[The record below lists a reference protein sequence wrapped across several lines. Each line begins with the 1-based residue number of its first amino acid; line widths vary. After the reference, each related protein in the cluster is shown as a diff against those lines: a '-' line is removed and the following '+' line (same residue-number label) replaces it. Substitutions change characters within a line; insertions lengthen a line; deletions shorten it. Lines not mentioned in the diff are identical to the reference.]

1 MEKLLV
7 NKSVIMRSETK
18 MDKAKL
24 RIVERSRRA
33 TRVRKKMIG
42 TPDRPR
48 LCVRRSLKHIY
59 AQIIDDINGK
69 TIAQV
74 GSRGKSFSENVSGKK
89 VTKKDVSKLVGELL
103 ADQAIQK
110 GVTRV
115 VFDRKGYLFHGRV
128 KTLAEA
134 AREKGLIF

>member
-1 MEKLLV
+1 
-7 NKSVIMRSETK
+7 

-24 RIVERSRRA
+24 RISERSRRA
-33 TRVRKKMIG
+33 ARVRKKVIG

-59 AQIIDDINGK
+59 AQLVDDINGK
-69 TIAQV
+69 TIVQV
-74 GSRGKSFSENVSGKK
+74 GSRGKSFSEKSEGKDL
-89 VTKKDVSKLVGELL
+89 TKKDVSKLVGELL
-103 ADQAIQK
+103 ADMAIQK
-110 GVTRV
+110 GVKGV

-134 AREKGLIF
+134 AREKGLVF